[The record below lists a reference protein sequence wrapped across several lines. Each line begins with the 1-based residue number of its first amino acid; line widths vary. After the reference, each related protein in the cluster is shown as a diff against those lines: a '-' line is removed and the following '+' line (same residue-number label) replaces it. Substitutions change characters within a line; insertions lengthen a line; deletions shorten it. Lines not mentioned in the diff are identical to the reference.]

1 MHGRPLGVGDQR
13 RGQARAARTYLPQWG
28 RHLPAE
34 WVGLRVSQSSR
45 SNWSG
50 YLSLHE
56 PRVVVVA
63 VGLRCASSGF
73 PRQMPEEAMSMRG
86 FEAVPER
93 PH

>member
-50 YLSLHE
+50 YLFLHE

-63 VGLRCASSGF
+63 VGLRC
-73 PRQMPEEAMSMRG
+73 QMPEEAISMRG